1 MCLGRLQTK
10 IHTNSE
16 HLIENNIRFN
26 RRGLQAEERVNVHGI
41 SEFQVE
47 FSDTRM
53 LQREMC
59 HFGPAWVKLKTGKTA
74 LTDRGLQNN
83 ALSFDFTEFHANK
96 TVSCGTI
103 DSGVLRGAI
112 GTCPPHLCRSF

>member
-16 HLIENNIRFN
+16 HLIENNTRFN

-59 HFGPAWVKLKTGKTA
+59 HFGPTWVKLKTGKTA
-74 LTDRGLQNN
+74 LTDRGLQIMH
-83 ALSFDFTEFHANK
+83 LVLTLQSFMQTK
-96 TVSCGTI
+96 QSVV
-103 DSGVLRGAI
+103 VL
-112 GTCPPHLCRSF
+112 